1 MAALGWILAGCAA
14 GLGAGAALGWI
25 LRGRKPCGEREV
37 EAKVDFV
44 RTFAHA
50 IRNPLGGIQ
59 LLVELGLDES
69 HDEAA
74 RRTLNRIQG
83 QVDAMADLVARFS
96 EANAL
101 DGGRISLTSQV
112 VDLSD
117 LVVEAGEAHHFRAE
131 AKGQELSV
139 VAPRPGPPVW
149 GDPGGIQR
157 ILGHLLS
164 NAIAYSPGGARIRI
178 EALADGGDGLVRV
191 SDDGPGIPESERERV
206 FQRFSRRANQ
216 PTAGEP
222 SAGLGLSVARGLAEA
237 MGGTLRL
244 EPGTG
249 RGAIFVLRLP
259 RAV

>member
-14 GLGAGAALGWI
+14 GLGAGLALGWVR
-25 LRGRKPCGEREV
+25 RGKQPDAKRE
-37 EAKVDFV
+37 AGANVDFV

-69 HDEAA
+69 PDEAA

-83 QVDAMADLVARFS
+83 QVDAMTELVARFS

-101 DGGRISLTSQV
+101 DGGRISLTSQA

-117 LVVEAGEAHHFRAE
+117 LAVEAGEIHQVRAE

-139 VAPRPGPPVW
+139 MALRPGPLVW

-157 ILGHLLS
+157 ILGHLVS
-164 NAIAYSPGGARIRI
+164 NAIAFSPGGARIRI
-178 EALADGGDGLVRV
+178 EALVDGGNGLVRV
-191 SDDGPGIPESERERV
+191 SDDGPGIPEAERERV
-206 FQRFSRRANQ
+206 FQRFSKCANQ
-216 PTAGEP
+216 PTGGEP

-249 RGAIFVLRLP
+249 RGASFVLRLP
-259 RAV
+259 RTA